1 MSSVRPSLSAFL
13 PSLSL
18 LRSSDYGNDDDRR
31 VKRAGR
37 PWEKKKR
44 REERRGD
51 VDGGRDRRRERT
63 RDIDEAESGMEK
75 KDAAKEGLKV
85 TERGTRE
92 WAAGS
97 WAALQHFLIAS
108 MMLGG
113 RRSVPALENSLVKTM

>member
-31 VKRAGR
+31 VKRARR
-37 PWEKKKR
+37 PWEKKK
-44 REERRGD
+44 RGD
-51 VDGGRDRRRERT
+51 VDGGRDRRRRRT

-75 KDAAKEGLKV
+75 KDAAKEGLKG

-97 WAALQHFLIAS
+97 WAALTGSGKL
-108 MMLGG
+108 
-113 RRSVPALENSLVKTM
+113 P